1 MVCAVSATAMLFFH
15 SFRSSSVYFVY
26 LPFTFHACGLF
37 ASNRCSRDK
46 TPVCVS
52 TMLVRV
58 ITPFT
63 LPQDFLPECFRVIAA
78 NSLCRSSCDGMGS
91 VSDFGPV
98 CYTRVD
104 ESSKTICGAAAE
116 EP

>member
-1 MVCAVSATAMLFFH
+1 MVLIFH
-15 SFRSSSVYFVY
+15 SFRSPFVYFVH
-26 LPFTFHACGLF
+26 LPFTFYACGLF
-37 ASNRCSRDK
+37 ASNMLSRVK
-46 TPVCVS
+46 TPVCVT

-58 ITPFT
+58 VT
-63 LPQDFLPECFRVIAA
+63 LSALVARGCVRVFRVITTF
-78 NSLCRSSCDGMGS
+78 SPCCDCCVGS
-91 VSDFGPV
+91 VCCGDFGPV